1 MIQNWM
7 NGSQGW
13 QGMVKMRKKRGLPV
27 RKTTAAISPTTA
39 MGSSKLLEM
48 VRVQVDKEI

>member
-1 MIQNWM
+1 MIQSWM

-13 QGMVKMRKKRGLPV
+13 QETAKMRKKRGLRG

-48 VRVQVDKEI
+48 VRVQAGKEI